1 MDITLVFII
10 ITGIV
15 RVLSNGLRGILP
27 DQSADVPN
35 TVNIYNIQK
44 ELAIKQNFAESISI
58 TNATDD
64 TSDMTI
70 MEKAY
75 IATQIALKNQLAA
88 SDNTLDVWHIINYKS
103 TLILNVVNRFE

>member
-1 MDITLVFII
+1 M

-15 RVLSNGLRGILP
+15 RVLSNGLKGILP
-27 DQSADVPN
+27 DQSADIPN
-35 TVNIYNIQK
+35 TVDIYNIQK
-44 ELAIKQNFAESISI
+44 ELAIKQNFVESINI

-75 IATQIALKNQLAA
+75 IATQIALKKQLAA
-88 SDNTLDVWHIINYKS
+88 ADNTLDVWDIINYKS